1 MELHCRATLIAR
13 IPKQFHAYIC
23 PDFIPT
29 LQAHKPH
36 FLLALNSTEKQ
47 IVNVDAVTQLYV
59 CSCHRSKCVCKKLF
73 TSHKSVEEETGFV
86 QGDLHCKN
94 LGCYLTC
101 SPLDA
106 TVASMVTTRVSLQ
119 RIPPKC

>member
-1 MELHCRATLIAR
+1 MELHCRATLIAC

-29 LQAHKPH
+29 LQDHKPH
-36 FLLALNSTEKQ
+36 FLLALNSTEKL
-47 IVNVDAVTQLYV
+47 IVNVGAVTQLYV
-59 CSCHRSKCVCKKLF
+59 YSCHRSKCVYEKPF
-73 TSHKSVEEETGFV
+73 TSHKSVEEERGFV
-86 QGDLHCKN
+86 QGDHHCKN

-106 TVASMVTTRVSLQ
+106 TVGSMVTTRVSVQ
-119 RIPPKC
+119 RIPRKC